1 MLKPPRSPW
10 NRPGING
17 LNGWIAAF
25 FGLFAVFV
33 AGQLIDTTGRR
44 PVLIA
49 FLSSNIVVKA
59 LLFVSCFVPYNVFVV
74 PWTSAPDLWPFL
86 WRMIM
91 GKLRL
96 SFKFGGNLL
105 SELWRELPDGIE
117 LSGKGKKEAAMLMTY
132 SAMTKRGPIQP
143 RVYQN
148 HCKNLLAMLLTMI
161 RSTGYRAF

>member
-1 MLKPPRSPW
+1 
-10 NRPGING
+10 
-17 LNGWIAAF
+17 
-25 FGLFAVFV
+25 
-33 AGQLIDTTGRR
+33 
-44 PVLIA
+44 
-49 FLSSNIVVKA
+49 
-59 LLFVSCFVPYNVFVV
+59 
-74 PWTSAPDLWPFL
+74 
-86 WRMIM
+86 M

-117 LSGKGKKEAAMLMTY
+117 LSGKGKKEAAMLMIY

-161 RSTGYRAF
+161 RSTGYRALQKTFARPTRYFCSSRMSSRWPLQLVLNLH